1 MIELIESTN
10 TTTKINDVEFKYFH
24 ILDFNDIGFSYG
36 ICEEG
41 WVINDSG
48 VLSLISWKDSN
59 FIGFVRLLEMPF
71 SDLVFKIE
79 ESLKVKKTMN
89 CKWVDLFPISKI
101 TQTTFDMESPYWVGL
116 SLDFLFKA
124 DFHSTELV
132 SFFKKNINEKWISQI
147 LKHKMQKYIN
157 VNKSSSSKST

>member
-1 MIELIESTN
+1 MIELIESAN
-10 TTTKINDVEFKYFH
+10 TIIKIKGIKFKYFH

-41 WVINDSG
+41 WVIDDSD
-48 VLSLISWKDSN
+48 VLSLISWQDSN

-89 CKWVDLFPISKI
+89 YKWVDLFPISKI
-101 TQTTFDMESPYWVGL
+101 TQTAFDMESSYWAEL
-116 SLDFLFKA
+116 SLDFLLKA
-124 DFHSTELV
+124 DFHCKELTL
-132 SFFKKNINEKWISQI
+132 FLKKNINKKWITQM
-147 LKHKMQKYIN
+147 LKHKMQEYIT
-157 VNKSSSSKST
+157 SPSWSEQQ